1 MRAQKEGSTMKA
13 RQPITTPNK
22 SADFL
27 RSKREALGLSL
38 SEAAGR
44 IGISSQTL
52 RRYEREGLSGK
63 VRCSRVE
70 RVSKAYGITIDSLC
84 SLMMQSA

>member
-1 MRAQKEGSTMKA
+1 MKE

-44 IGISSQTL
+44 VGVSAQTL
-52 RRYEREGLSGK
+52 RRYERQGLSGS

-70 RVSKAYGITIDSLC
+70 RLSKAYGVSIEHLC
-84 SLMMQSA
+84 SLMMQTA